1 MGDKVQDAIAFR
13 RAESLTAIVQKEL
26 ERMIVSGELRAGE
39 RLNELALAQQFG
51 VSRGPVREAMRALEH
66 AQLVST
72 RINKG
77 FFVREVS
84 EEETSE
90 IYDIRAVIYGFIC
103 GRCALAIREDEIALL
118 EDSIEQMYVAIEAN
132 DPAAYYRLNLKFHDD
147 NIRMARHE
155 RAQQTYQSLINETH
169 LTRQRSLVSQGNM
182 RESNDE
188 HKALLAAIKAGDA
201 DLARRLGEQHALAGR
216 RRWQAVAGEQDAVVD
231 SNEPLPDT
239 GRKAR
244 KPATKSKKA

>member
-1 MGDKVQDAIAFR
+1 MGDKVQDAIALR

-39 RLNELALAQQFG
+39 RLNELALAQRFG

-66 AQLVST
+66 AQLVAT

-90 IYDIRAVIYGFIC
+90 IYDIRAVVYGFIC
-103 GRCALAIREDEIALL
+103 GRCALAIHEDEIVLL
-118 EDSIEQMYVAIEAN
+118 EDSIDQMYVAIEVN

-169 LTRQRSLVSQGNM
+169 LTRQRSLVSQENM

-188 HKALLAAIKAGDA
+188 HKALVAAIKAGDA

-216 RRWQAVAGEQDAVVD
+216 RRWQAVAGEQDGTTD
-231 SNEPLPDT
+231 SSVPLPDT
-239 GRKAR
+239 GPKSR